1 MRVRVTVT
9 IDGVDEVI
17 ARLNEIGTQAQA
29 NLQTITAQLA
39 SDTEAAWKQATP
51 VRSGKLRGEEYTA
64 AEGLSFTLNSPTYYY
79 KFLDRGHRTPAGWH
93 TKRGWRP
100 AKRRSYVEGR
110 HMTDKAVE
118 FVKENIE
125 ERLSHFLDG
134 A

>member
-1 MRVRVTVT
+1 MGVRVTVT

-17 ARLNEIGTQAQA
+17 ARLDEIGAKAQE
-29 NLQTITAQLA
+29 NLQIITKELA
-39 SDTEAAWKQATP
+39 SDTEAAWKEATP
-51 VRSGKLRGEEYTA
+51 VRTGKLRGEEYSV
-64 AEGLSFTLNSPTYYY
+64 AEGLSFTLNNPTYYY
-79 KFLDRGHRTPAGWH
+79 PFLDTGHRTPAGWR

-110 HMTDKAVE
+110 HMTEQAVE